1 MPVDDDS
8 PSCPPDAI
16 CPPASAVSNAG
27 CAGASAGGP
36 VPPRRRAPPHNPF
49 AAPQFYRATNAGPK
63 TIHPLLA
70 RRLAFHP
77 QARWLVQQHHAR
89 RGLVHVLAAVAPR
102 SHKRFLDIRLIHA
115 QRDHALGELIRLVR
129 RNRKQTHGKQDI
141 PQPPRRTMK
150 YLSVDGFPSLNPC
163 ALKMGRPPAARP
175 GIGIDRAHTL
185 RIIVEL

>member
-1 MPVDDDS
+1 
-8 PSCPPDAI
+8 
-16 CPPASAVSNAG
+16 
-27 CAGASAGGP
+27 
-36 VPPRRRAPPHNPF
+36 
-49 AAPQFYRATNAGPK
+49 
-63 TIHPLLA
+63 
-70 RRLAFHP
+70 
-77 QARWLVQQHHAR
+77 
-89 RGLVHVLAAVAPR
+89 
-102 SHKRFLDIRLIHA
+102 
-115 QRDHALGELIRLVR
+115 LIRLVR